1 MPANKAIVEDL
12 IDRFNTVL
20 LDLPNVSGLSHV
32 RHVELRPTL
41 QNDNDVYQE
50 WWANELPPT
59 EKGFGRR
66 EQLRR
71 SARAVN
77 SVEAAAIEPP
87 TVGH

>member
-1 MPANKAIVEDL
+1 MHRVFPPPKAPVPANKAIVEDL

-50 WWANELPPT
+50 WWANELHPT
-59 EKGFGRR
+59 EKGF
-66 EQLRR
+66 E
-71 SARAVN
+71 AVASN
-77 SVEAAAIEPP
+77 FVEVLAQ
-87 TVGH
+87 